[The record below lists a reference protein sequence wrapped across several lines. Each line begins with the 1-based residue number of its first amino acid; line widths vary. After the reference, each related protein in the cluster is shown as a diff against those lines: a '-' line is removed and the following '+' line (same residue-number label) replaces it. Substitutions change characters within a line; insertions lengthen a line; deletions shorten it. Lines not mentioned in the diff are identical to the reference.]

1 MIIYHNPRCSKS
13 RDALALL
20 ADSGQPYQVVEYLK
34 TSLDYS
40 AIVDLLAKLQLP
52 ARQIL
57 RSKEPEYQSLN
68 LADPSLSEQQII
80 EAVVAHPRLMERPI
94 LVKGEQA
101 AIGRPLANIEALLA

>member
-20 ADSGQPYQVVEYLK
+20 ADSGQSYQVVEYLK
-34 TSLDYS
+34 TPLDYP
-40 AIVDLLAKLQLP
+40 AIVDLLSKLKLP

-94 LVKGEQA
+94 VVKGEQA